1 MSEKKKAPY
10 GSWASPITADQI
22 VRGSVG
28 LGQVVVDHGDL
39 YWSESR
45 PSEKGRVTIMRRGAD
60 GAVAEVL
67 PSEFGAR
74 SRVHEYGGGSYTV
87 SGGVVYFVCDSD
99 QCIWR
104 LAPGSDPAALT
115 AAGTARYADLV
126 VDAARN
132 RGIAVREDHRAGLSE
147 PENDLV
153 AIDADGAVVS
163 LAHGDDFYASPRLS
177 PDGDQLAWLSWSHPN
192 MPWDGTCLWLA
203 TLDESGAPLNP
214 RIIAGGPAESIFQ
227 PSWSADGTL
236 YFVSDRS
243 GWWNLYCLEAGGET
257 RAVCPMHAEFGLP
270 QWAFC
275 MSTYTHLP
283 GGDIL
288 AAFVQ
293 HGTRA
298 LGRINPQSGEMR
310 AVDTAYCDFDGVTA
324 LDAPEGCVAFLG
336 ASQTGAAQLVIH
348 DLTRSDERVI
358 RDSLDFALDPGDVS
372 VAEAVSF
379 KSDGGATA
387 HGFYYSPQNSRFTG
401 EGPPPLIV
409 KSHGGPTGRT
419 GDSFSLKIQY
429 WTSRGFAVLDVN
441 YRGSTGFGRAYRQA
455 LDGLWGVADVDDCVF
470 GARYL
475 VDRGLA
481 DDARL
486 IITGG
491 SAGGYTT
498 LSALTFRD
506 TFKAGASHYG
516 IGDLTAL
523 AKDTHKFE
531 SRYLDR
537 LVGPW
542 PEADA
547 LYRARSPIEHAEGLD
562 CPVIFFQGLDDKVV
576 PPNQAQ
582 EMVAILREKGIP
594 VAYIPFEGEGHGF
607 RQAANIKRAL
617 EAELSFYGRVFGFE
631 PADEIDPVEI
641 WNL

>member
-1 MSEKKKAPY
+1 MSEKKIAPY
-10 GSWASPITADQI
+10 GSWTSPITADQI
-22 VRGSVG
+22 VQGSVG
-28 LGQVVVDHGDL
+28 LGQVVVDRGDL

-45 PSEKGRVTIMRRGAD
+45 PSEKGRVTIMWRGAD
-60 GAVAEVL
+60 GEIAEVL
-67 PSEFGAR
+67 PPEFGAR

-87 SGGVVYFVCDSD
+87 SGGVVYFVRDSD
-99 QCIWR
+99 QCVWR
-104 LAPGSDPAALT
+104 RVPGLDPVALT
-115 AAGTARYADLV
+115 AAGPARYADLV
-126 VDAARN
+126 VDGARD
-132 RGIAVREDHRAGLSE
+132 RIIAVREDHRAGLSE

-153 AIDADGAVVS
+153 AIGADGSVVT

-177 PDGDQLAWLSWSHPN
+177 PDGDQLTWLSWSHPN

-203 TLDESGAPLNP
+203 TLDESGAPQNP
-214 RIIAGGPAESIFQ
+214 RIIAGGPMESIFQ

-243 GWWNLYCLEAGGET
+243 GWWNLYCWEKNGEP
-257 RAVCPMHAEFGLP
+257 RALRPMEAEFGLP
-270 QWAFC
+270 QWAFG
-275 MSTYTHLP
+275 MSSYTHLP

-288 AAFVQ
+288 AAYVQ
-293 HGTRA
+293 QGTRA
-298 LGRINPQSGEMR
+298 LGRINPKTGALR
-310 AVDTAYCDFDGVTA
+310 AVDTAFCDFDGPKA
-324 LDAPEGCVAFLG
+324 LDDSDGFVAFLG

-348 DLTRSDERVI
+348 DLATADERVI
-358 RDSLDFALDPGDVS
+358 RNSLDFALDPGDVS
-372 VAEAVSF
+372 VAEAVNFESE
-379 KSDGGATA
+379 GGATA
-387 HGFYYSPQNSRFTG
+387 HGFYYPPQNSRFTG

-455 LDGLWGVADVDDCVF
+455 LDGVWGVADVDDCMF
-470 GARYL
+470 GAQYL

-481 DDARL
+481 DPARL

-542 PEADA
+542 PEAES

-576 PPNQAQ
+576 PPNQAE
-582 EMVAILREKGIP
+582 EMVAVLREKGIP

-607 RQAANIKRAL
+607 RQAASIKRAL
-617 EAELSFYGRVFGFE
+617 EAELSFYGRVFDFA
-631 PADEIDPVEI
+631 PADKIDPVEI